1 MLPSWSRYVR
11 AAGSQWRSVS
21 SIDSTS
27 CSSSRSLVPSSSA
40 SSTGWP
46 PPAASLTTSLL
57 RERCTVLRAP
67 PSSTVRSRPAGWMN
81 RPPAGTCRERLSFPW
96 PRRTVTGPSRCRIT
110 RWVSA
115 AAKDSR
121 YGRSRCTDRY
131 CLSHPRP
138 ALVRSGLIH
147 GCRRMPLVSRGPSSL
162 VTRPSLMPIR
172 CRLTPRSLSSVVAG
186 EEVRGPLLPT
196 LGAFGRSSF
205 TREHLVVVTVL
216 LTHVL
221 VEHHAQNESEWVI
234 SSARGSWAMRRVA
247 PGLSRRTLDQDSPGC
262 TAVVTRA
269 GAAVLAHWRPS
280 ASHLIGERVGND
292 GVAFGGVVAQDA
304 VARPDPP
311 HVRRSPPWRRRGP
324 ASWTVHGVRGPGRA
338 AGGPSARRPR
348 RRQRRRPTAAAARW
362 SRRAAPT
369 PGRVSRGHHPAG
381 HSCRSR
387 R

>member
-1 MLPSWSRYVR
+1 
-11 AAGSQWRSVS
+11 
-21 SIDSTS
+21 
-27 CSSSRSLVPSSSA
+27 
-40 SSTGWP
+40 
-46 PPAASLTTSLL
+46 
-57 RERCTVLRAP
+57 
-67 PSSTVRSRPAGWMN
+67 MN
-81 RPPAGTCRERLSFPW
+81 SPPAGTCRERLSFPW

-110 RWVSA
+110 RWVPA

-205 TREHLVVVTVL
+205 TREQLVVVTAS

-221 VEHHAQNESEWVI
+221 VEHHAQNERERV
-234 SSARGSWAMRRVA
+234 SSSTRESWAMRRVGTWA
-247 PGLSRRTLDQDSPGC
+247 IPPHPGSRQSGVYRRG
-262 TAVVTRA
+262 
-269 GAAVLAHWRPS
+269 RPS
-280 ASHLIGERVGND
+280 RSGRPSSLAPLSGQLIGEPVGSD

-324 ASWTVHGVRGPGRA
+324 ARWTVRG
-338 AGGPSARRPR
+338 
-348 RRQRRRPTAAAARW
+348 RRRP
-362 SRRAAPT
+362 
-369 PGRVSRGHHPAG
+369 G
-381 HSCRSR
+381 
-387 R
+387 